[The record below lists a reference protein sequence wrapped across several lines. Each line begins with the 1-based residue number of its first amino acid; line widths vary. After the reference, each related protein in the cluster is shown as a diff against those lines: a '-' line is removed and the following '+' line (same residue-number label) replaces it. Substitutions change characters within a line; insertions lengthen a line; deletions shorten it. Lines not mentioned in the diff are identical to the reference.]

1 MEKIRFAVCGTGWR
15 SLFYVRAAKLMPER
29 FELTGVLCRTKDR
42 ARKYAGEHGVK
53 TFHTLDALLE
63 TEPEFVV
70 SCVSKTGMTEMVME
84 LLRRG
89 MPALS
94 ETPYAIEPEALKALL
109 AVQRETG
116 TLLDVAEQY
125 FLYPMHQARRAVI
138 DRGLLGDV
146 HACWLSM
153 MHDYH
158 GASILR
164 WYLGEENG
172 PVTVRA
178 RQTKTPIV
186 VTGGR
191 GGYVSD
197 GEMGEEIRTY
207 AHFDY
212 ADGRLGA
219 YDFSGTQYHSA
230 IRSNHL
236 RILGTRGEI
245 FDDEVR
251 FLTEDH
257 RPMAERLIAHRDLI
271 TGTIASVSFAGKT
284 VYRNPFPADLPMNE
298 DEIAVC
304 HVLLRMGEAVR
315 GSERH
320 YSLQWGAADC
330 ALSMAMH
337 EAARTGETVIC
348 PPSQTPP
355 SAF

>member
-15 SLFYVRAAKLMPER
+15 SLFYVRAAKLLPER

-70 SCVSKTGMTEMVME
+70 SCVSKAGMAQMVME

-89 MPALS
+89 MPTLS
-94 ETPYAIEPEALKALL
+94 ETPYAIEREVLRELL
-109 AVQRETG
+109 AVQKETG

-125 FLYPMHQARRAVI
+125 FLFPMHQARRALI
-138 DRGLLGDV
+138 GRGLLGDV
-146 HACWLSM
+146 HSCWLSM

-172 PVTVRA
+172 PVALRA
-178 RQTKTPIV
+178 RQKKTPII

-191 GGYVSD
+191 GGYVTD
-197 GEMGEEIRTY
+197 GEEGEEIRTY

-230 IRSNHL
+230 IRSNHV

-251 FLTEDH
+251 YLTDEN
-257 RPMAERLIAHRDLI
+257 RPITERLIAHRDML
-271 TGTIASVSFAGKT
+271 TGTIASVSLAGET
-284 VYRNPFPADLPMNE
+284 VYRNPFPASLPMNE

-304 HVLLRMGEAVR
+304 HVLVRMGDAVR
-315 GSERH
+315 GGARH
-320 YSLQWGAADC
+320 YPLVWGAADC

-337 EAARTGETVIC
+337 EAAQTGETVIC
-348 PPSQTPP
+348 
-355 SAF
+355 